1 MVGGRIHIDDR
12 PWLDWP
18 PLPKVMA
25 GDLPAG
31 GGGPKVLVVE
41 DDESV
46 RMTLGYNLLA
56 SGYDVVQAENDERGL
71 KLARSWT
78 PDLVVL
84 DLMLPGVSGEDVCRT
99 LRQESNV
106 PILILTARR
115 SQAEK
120 VRGLEL
126 GADDYMTKPFGVH
139 EFLSRVDALIRR
151 SKRPPHLTVDP
162 DRIRLGEFTLDA
174 LARRAAVGKQ
184 EVKLSPRE
192 FKLLFFLVQHAG
204 VAHSLESLLRTIW
217 GPDFRGT
224 GKTVVVHVRWLR
236 KKLEEFPDV
245 PFRITTISRV
255 GYRVDLAPGVFVEHW
270 PTLGPDSVEG
280 EPEDGDSHNHLHS

>member
-1 MVGGRIHIDDR
+1 
-12 PWLDWP
+12 
-18 PLPKVMA
+18 MA
-25 GDLPAG
+25 ADLPAA
-31 GGGPKVLVVE
+31 GGGPKVLVVD

-56 SGYDVVQAENDERGL
+56 SGYDVLQAESGEKGL

-84 DLMLPGVSGEDVCRT
+84 DLVLPGLPGEDVCRI

-120 VRGLEL
+120 VRGLAL
-126 GADDYMTKPFGVH
+126 GADDYMTKPFGVQ
-139 EFLSRVDALIRR
+139 EFLARVEALIRR

-162 DRIRLGEFTLDA
+162 DRVRLGDFTLDA
-174 LARRAAVGKQ
+174 LARRVVVGDH
-184 EVKLSPRE
+184 EVKFSPRE
-192 FKLLFFLVQHAG
+192 FKLLFFLVQHPG
-204 VAHSLESLLRTIW
+204 VVHSLETLLRTIW
-217 GPDFRGT
+217 GPDFQGQNQT
-224 GKTVVVHVRWLR
+224 IAVHVRWLR

-245 PFRITTISRV
+245 PFRIATISRV
-255 GYRVDLAPGVFVEHW
+255 GYRLDLAPGVSLESWPKPASGTGSPEGAPGRADGELVVQNGDPRHEH
-270 PTLGPDSVEG
+270 
-280 EPEDGDSHNHLHS
+280 HS

>member
-1 MVGGRIHIDDR
+1 MVVD
-12 PWLDWP
+12 
-18 PLPKVMA
+18 
-25 GDLPAG
+25 
-31 GGGPKVLVVE
+31 

-56 SGYDVVQAENDERGL
+56 SGYDVLQAETGEKGL

-84 DLMLPGVSGEDVCRT
+84 DLMLPRLPGEDVCRI

-120 VRGLEL
+120 VRGLAL
-126 GADDYMTKPFGVH
+126 GADDYMTKPFGVQ
-139 EFLSRVDALIRR
+139 EFLSRVEALIRR

-162 DRIRLGEFTLDA
+162 ARVRLGDFTLDA
-174 LARRAAVGKQ
+174 LARRVAVGDH

-192 FKLLFFLVQHAG
+192 FKLLFFLVQHPG
-204 VAHSLESLLRTIW
+204 VAHSLETLLRTIW
-217 GPDFRGT
+217 GPDFRGQT
-224 GKTVVVHVRWLR
+224 KTVVVHVWWLR

-245 PFRITTISRV
+245 PFRIATISGV
-255 GYRVDLAPGVFVEHW
+255 GYRVDLAPGIAVEHW
-270 PTLGPDSVEG
+270 PTPASGTDSPDGTPGPADRELVG
-280 EPEDGDSHNHLHS
+280 QNGDPHLRRHS

>member
-1 MVGGRIHIDDR
+1 
-12 PWLDWP
+12 
-18 PLPKVMA
+18 MA
-25 GDLPAG
+25 ADLPAA
-31 GGGPKVLVVE
+31 GGGPKVLVVD

-56 SGYDVVQAENDERGL
+56 SGYDVLQAESGEKGL
-71 KLARSWT
+71 KLARTWT

-84 DLMLPGVSGEDVCRT
+84 DLMLPRLPGEDVCRI

-120 VRGLEL
+120 VRGLAL
-126 GADDYMTKPFGVH
+126 GADDYMTKPFGVQ
-139 EFLSRVDALIRR
+139 EFLSRVEALIRR

-162 DRIRLGEFTLDA
+162 ARVRLGDFTLDA
-174 LARRAAVGKQ
+174 LARRVAVGDH

-192 FKLLFFLVQHAG
+192 FKLLFFLVQHPG
-204 VAHSLESLLRTIW
+204 VAHSLETLLRTIW
-217 GPDFRGT
+217 GPDFRGQT
-224 GKTVVVHVRWLR
+224 KTVVVHVWWLR

-245 PFRITTISRV
+245 PFRIATISGV
-255 GYRVDLAPGVFVEHW
+255 GYRVDLAPGISVENW
-270 PTLGPDSVEG
+270 PTAASGSDSPDG
-280 EPEDGDSHNHLHS
+280 APGLADGKLVVQNSDPTTSTTLS

>member
-1 MVGGRIHIDDR
+1 
-12 PWLDWP
+12 
-18 PLPKVMA
+18 MA
-25 GDLPAG
+25 GHLPAA
-31 GGGPKVLVVE
+31 GGGPKVLVVD

-56 SGYDVVQAENDERGL
+56 SGYDVLQAESGEKGL
-71 KLARSWT
+71 KLARTWT

-84 DLMLPGVSGEDVCRT
+84 DLMLPRLPGEDVCRI

-120 VRGLEL
+120 VRGLAL
-126 GADDYMTKPFGVH
+126 GADDYMTKPFGVQ
-139 EFLSRVDALIRR
+139 EFLSRVEALIRR

-162 DRIRLGEFTLDA
+162 ARVRLGDFTLDA
-174 LARRAAVGKQ
+174 LARRVAVGDH

-192 FKLLFFLVQHAG
+192 FKLLFFLVQHPG
-204 VAHSLESLLRTIW
+204 VAHSLETLLRTIW
-217 GPDFRGT
+217 GPDFRGQT
-224 GKTVVVHVRWLR
+224 KTVVVHVWWLR

-245 PFRITTISRV
+245 PFRIATISGV
-255 GYRVDLAPGVFVEHW
+255 GYRVDLAPGIAVEHW
-270 PTLGPDSVEG
+270 PTPASGTDSPDGTPGPADRELVG
-280 EPEDGDSHNHLHS
+280 QNGDPHLRRHS